1 MRATTNVLLGW
12 CLGLLIL
19 LSVASPLPAQAQKLE
34 PGKLRCEYLE
44 NPLGIDTARPRF
56 SWFIRSSERGVSQS
70 AYQVLVATSTDKLE
84 NNIGDMWDSG
94 QVDSEESVNVTYKG
108 DTLQSGTTYH
118 WKVKVWNQDENMS
131 SWSDPATFHT
141 GFLDASE
148 WNANWIGAADKAI
161 SAPLLRKEIS
171 SEKQVESAHVYV
183 AGLGYYE
190 LYLNGRK
197 VGDHVLD
204 PGTTEYDKRV
214 LYETYD
220 VSGYLRNGD
229 NAVGII
235 LGNGWYRHRKTR
247 QYGIKPVLLLQ
258 MELQFEDGTSTT
270 VVSDPTWKVSS
281 GPITGNSIWDGEVYD
296 ARLEK
301 KGWKSPG
308 YDDSKWED
316 AVKVEGPAGELDSQ
330 LMPPIKVT
338 KTLRPVKMTE
348 PKDGVYVFDFGQNMT
363 GWPRLYVDGPR
374 GTEITMR
381 AAEVTKAQMAQI
393 KGEEVEGVPGLIEP
407 SPNRSAKA
415 RDVYILK
422 GADGTEVYE
431 PRFTYHGFR
440 YVQVEGFPGD
450 PDMLNLDVK
459 VVHSAVEPVGRFDCS
474 NDLINQI
481 HENILWGQ
489 LSNLHSMPTDCPQR
503 DERQG
508 WMGDAH
514 LTAEEAIYNFD
525 MAAFYT
531 KWLRDIRDSQH
542 EDGSVPD
549 CVPYHNYGGKVG
561 TPAWQVAY
569 PLCTW
574 YMYRYYSDT
583 RILQEHYSA
592 LEHWMEYMDSIAE
605 DSIITKGRGDWVPP
619 KLLNRPDDGSIPIT
633 STGYYYRSAR
643 IMSRMASILGKFKES
658 ERYAELAQD
667 IKKAF
672 NAEFL
677 NKETHQYGQGSQTCN
692 AFALYS
698 GLVPEDEQ
706 KSVVD
711 NLVTNILDKND
722 GHLTTGILGTKAVVE
737 SLMEHERYDV
747 LYTLA
752 TQRTFPSWGYMISR
766 GATTLWERW
775 GGYRFFGP
783 GMNSL
788 NHIMFGCIDEFF
800 YAGIAGISPSSPGF
814 TRVSIKP
821 RVLGDLTAG
830 SGSIDTLRGVI
841 CCDWEKKGNSFVAEV
856 SIPANTR
863 AQVSLPKM
871 GLSEVLVDEQ
881 GRVVWQKGSFAGDDV
896 AGIARGRE
904 SEDYV
909 TFDVGS
915 GTYQFHLHGR
925 PVK

>member
-1 MRATTNVLLGW
+1 MWLGTVMFFF
-12 CLGLLIL
+12 LAG
-19 LSVASPLPAQAQKLE
+19 SAPARSQHLE
-34 PGKLRCEYLE
+34 PGTLRCEYLE
-44 NPLGIDTARPRF
+44 NPMGIDVARPRF
-56 SWFIRSSERGVSQS
+56 SWAIRSSRRGVSQS
-70 AYQVLVATSTDKLE
+70 AYQILVATTTQKLK
-84 NNIGDMWDSG
+84 NNIGDAWDSG

-108 DTLQSGTTYH
+108 DNLESDSTYY
-118 WKVKVWNQDENMS
+118 WKVKIWDQDETAS
-131 SWSDPATFHT
+131 SWSDPAMFHT
-141 GFLDASE
+141 GLMDQSAWDAK
-148 WNANWIGAADKAI
+148 WIAAADKAI
-161 SAPLLRKEIS
+161 SAPLLRKEFS
-171 SEKQVESAHVYV
+171 TQKQVKAAHAYIC
-183 AGLGYYE
+183 GLGYYE
-190 LYLNGRK
+190 LYINGNK

-220 VSGYLRNGD
+220 VTDYLRSGD
-229 NAVGII
+229 NAIGVM
-235 LGNGWYRHRKTR
+235 LGNGWYRHRRIK
-247 QYGIKPVLLLQ
+247 QYGKKPQLLMQ
-258 MELQFEDGTSTT
+258 MEVEFEDGTNTT

-281 GPITGNSIWDGEVYD
+281 GPITSNSIWDGEVYD

-301 KGWKSPG
+301 TGWKISG
-308 YDDSKWED
+308 YDDGNWDS
-316 AVKVEGPAGELDSQ
+316 AVKVEAPAGVLDSQ
-330 LMPPIKVT
+330 LMQPIKVT

-348 PKDGVYVFDFGQNMT
+348 PEDDFYVFDFGQNMT
-363 GWPRLYVDGPR
+363 GWPRLYIDGPR
-374 GTEITMR
+374 GTEITMKT
-381 AAEVTKAQMAQI
+381 AEVTNAQMAFI
-393 KGEEVEGVPGLIEP
+393 KGEEVEGVPGLIDP

-422 GADGTEVYE
+422 GGEGLETYK

-450 PDMLNLDVK
+450 PDMLNLDVQ
-459 VVHSAVEPVGRFDCS
+459 VVHSAVEPVGHFRCS

-549 CVPYHNYGGKVG
+549 CVPFHNYGGKVG

-569 PLCTW
+569 PLCAW
-574 YMYRYYSDT
+574 YMYRYYGDT
-583 RILQEHYSA
+583 RILQQHYAA
-592 LEHWMEYMDSIAE
+592 LEDWMNYMDSIAE
-605 DSIITKGRGDWVPP
+605 ENIITKGRGDWVPP
-619 KLLNRPDDGSIPIT
+619 KLSNRPDDGSIPIT

-643 IMSRMASILGKFKES
+643 IMSRAASILGKFDDS
-658 ERYAELAQD
+658 EGYAELAQD
-667 IKKAF
+667 IKEAF
-672 NAEFL
+672 NENFL
-677 NKETHQYGQGSQTCN
+677 DEETHQYGQGSQTCN
-692 AFALYS
+692 AFALYA

-706 KSVVD
+706 QAVLE
-711 NLVTNILDKND
+711 NLVTNILEKNN

-737 SLMEHERYDV
+737 CLMEHDRYDV
-747 LYTLA
+747 LYTLV

-788 NHIMFGCIDEFF
+788 NHIMFGCVDEFF
-800 YAGIAGISPSSPGF
+800 YAGIAGIKPSSPGF
-814 TRVSIKP
+814 TRLSIKP
-821 RVLGDLTAG
+821 RILGDLTAA
-830 SGSIDTLRGVI
+830 SGSIQTLRGQVA
-841 CCDWEKKGNSFVAEV
+841 CDWEKKGNSFVAEV

-871 GLSEVLVDEQ
+871 GLRDVSVDEQ
-881 GRVVWQKGSFAGDDV
+881 GRIIWEDSSFTGDV
-896 AGIARGRE
+896 SGLARGRE
-904 SEDYV
+904 SENYV

-915 GTYQFHLHGR
+915 GDYEFRLRGEPR
-925 PVK
+925 